1 MGKQKKK
8 CFCRRS
14 LRMVKTCFDK
24 GLTQKSSL
32 TLKDCWAAGSC
43 RLATS
48 RLANIFSNGTIYG
61 HDKKKLKKI
70 EKGGNL
76 AKDFAKVKVAGANKK
91 SHCFFKK
98 IRWYWN
104 YRKSNQARE
113 RETQARVE
121 SGTNQG

>member
-1 MGKQKKK
+1 MFLPKNGQN
-8 CFCRRS
+8 
-14 LRMVKTCFDK
+14 K
-24 GLTQKSSL
+24 GLTQKSFL

-61 HDKKKLKKI
+61 HDKKKT

-91 SHCFFKK
+91 SHCFF
-98 IRWYWN
+98 
-104 YRKSNQARE
+104 
-113 RETQARVE
+113 
-121 SGTNQG
+121 